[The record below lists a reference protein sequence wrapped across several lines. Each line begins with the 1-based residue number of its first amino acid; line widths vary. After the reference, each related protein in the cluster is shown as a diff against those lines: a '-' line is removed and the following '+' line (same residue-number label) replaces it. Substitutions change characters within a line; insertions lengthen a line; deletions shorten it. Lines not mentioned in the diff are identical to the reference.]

1 MTAATVDEPSG
12 EAAWAREAA
21 GAPDAE
27 GPPDCTVRELD
38 LGVGPPLLVREST
51 LLQDEAGA
59 VIWDAALVLSHCLAH
74 AHATG
79 RCPVAGRVVV
89 DLGSGTGAAGLA
101 AAALGCARHVVLTD
115 LPHLVPY
122 MRENIAANRLGAAC
136 SAAALD
142 WNSGPQLSALQA
154 SLPLPLPLPRHS
166 PGAAPSTAS
175 SSAVAATAH
184 GTPPPGH
191 PGPPAP
197 RPLLLLSSDCVYT
210 RPARTALFGALRA
223 LLTGAGLGAK
233 TGEAV
238 GAELGA
244 AAAGQAAA
252 AAWEG
257 KVGESKT
264 GLAGKVEAAG
274 QVGQAGEAQGGGDGV
289 SSAAGGCG
297 AAEGAEGE
305 QHACC
310 RCLHAAGGGRDSGVS
325 GGGPWGSDTGPLA
338 LLSYED
344 RPGVEELPALLAEHG
359 MEAEELT
366 PAQLHPDWCS
376 PDIHVLCVRMSGTRR
391 AGP

>member
-1 MTAATVDEPSG
+1 MAAATVDEPSG
-12 EAAWAREAA
+12 EAAWARQAA
-21 GAPDAE
+21 GTPY
-27 GPPDCTVRELD
+27 CTVRELD
-38 LGVGPPLLVREST
+38 LGVGPPLRVREST

-74 AHATG
+74 AHASG

-101 AAALGCARHVVLTD
+101 AAALGCARHVVLMD

-223 LLTGAGLGAK
+223 LLTGAGLGAE

-244 AAAGQAAA
+244 AEAVQAAA
-252 AAWEG
+252 EAGEG
-257 KVGESKT
+257 KVGEAQT
-264 GLAGKVEAAG
+264 GLAGQGEAA
-274 QVGQAGEAQGGGDGV
+274 GQAGEAQGDGDGV

-305 QHACC
+305 RHACC
-310 RCLHAAGGGRDSGVS
+310 RCLHAAGGGGRADGSGGAS
-325 GGGPWGSDTGPLA
+325 GGGPWGAGTGPLA

-344 RPGVEELPALLAEHG
+344 RPGVEELPALLREHG
-359 MEAEELT
+359 MQAEELT